1 MPVTLFVENVTII
14 DYAYLRP
21 DVRIAGDSL
30 ILTVELRGELDH
42 NGFIVDFGKLK
53 PMVKQLVDSELDH
66 RLLLPDRD
74 RELIVEEIGGRVIVR
89 YGTLT
94 YEAPPLA
101 IARLDAIAITH
112 DTISQRIQQLVA
124 PHLSPNVSA
133 LRCHLAR
140 DARAE
145 QQASFAYTHGLRHHD
160 GNCQRLLHGHRGV
173 FVVIWDGIRDPELEG
188 TLIQRFDGA
197 HFASARDVSGD
208 AVAYRAAQGD
218 FTALL
223 PAGRIVSMAVEPTIE
238 NIAQFAF
245 EELVRGQ
252 GLDARRLMVRA
263 YEGPNKGAMFSVP
276 SVTAE

>member
-1 MPVTLFVENVTII
+1 MPVTLFVENVTVI

-30 ILTVELRGELDH
+30 ILTIEVRGELDQ

-53 PMVKQLVDSELDH
+53 PMVKRFVDSELDH
-66 RLLLPDRD
+66 RLLLPTRD
-74 RELIVEEIGGRVIVR
+74 RELAVEEIGGRVIVR
-89 YGTLT
+89 YGNLT
-94 YEAPPLA
+94 YEAPPVA
-101 IARLDAIAITH
+101 IAYLDAIAVSH
-112 DTISQRIQQLVA
+112 DTISRRIEQLVA
-124 PHLSPNVSA
+124 PHLPPNVRSM
-133 LRCHLAR
+133 RCHLAR

-188 TLIQRFDGA
+188 WLVRRFDGA
-197 HFASARDVSGD
+197 HFAAARDVSGS

-223 PAGRIVSMAVEPTIE
+223 PANRIVPLHVEPTIE
-238 NIAQFAF
+238 NIATFAF
-245 EELVRGQ
+245 EELVREQ
-252 GLDARRLMVRA
+252 RLDGRRLMVRA
-263 YEGPNKGAMFSVP
+263 YEGPNKGAMYAPAF
-276 SVTAE
+276 TAE